1 MEQELKELE
10 ALVEVM
16 FLVASIDGDFSIP
29 ERRHFMDMVTSLS
42 EGRLGSSE
50 LLVLIDRAHE
60 SLRQEGIEQRLAAL
74 KTHLVDD
81 TARRLAYGLAA
92 QLALVDGMNDKEKV
106 LLDQMALAFE
116 LSQEDHDE
124 IEASVRF
131 ASSRPPRDD

>member
-16 FLVASIDGDFSIP
+16 FLVASVDGDFSIP

-42 EGRLGSSE
+42 DGRLGSTE
-50 LLVLIDRAHE
+50 LLELIDRAHE
-60 SLRQEGIEQRLAAL
+60 SLRREGIERRLAAL
-74 KTHLVDD
+74 KVHLVDD
-81 TARRLAYGLAA
+81 TARRLAYGLAT
-92 QLALVDGMNDKEKV
+92 QLALVDGMNDQEKA

-116 LSQEDHDE
+116 LSQEEHDD

-131 ASSRPPRDD
+131 ASQLPPRND